1 MLALPFKLSIV
12 ASNQRKRY
20 YIKYEYYD
28 NNWGILL
35 GRKQIV
41 LETANWIQK
50 YFNQSPDAI
59 FLFKNDDLLV
69 SNEPAQRLVTMLNLD
84 VNYLL
89 QIGKNAWS
97 QLENDDCASCLIKKR
112 LKGAAVPITFH
123 SNATHPF
130 HFSMVYRPLDDK
142 ENVFALTLENREQQ
156 QRLSQVEEHRILN
169 QYVNEAHEK
178 ERQKISQ
185 DLHDSVAQ
193 GIYAAI
199 MGIQRLATVQNQRN
213 TEQFQSMS
221 AAIEK
226 QLQTTLKEI
235 KGLALDIRPSV
246 LDNFGLIPAIKALAK
261 RLQNSTGITI
271 DVIALTSA
279 EKLQKNI
286 QNVLYR
292 ITQEAINNAIK
303 HAHSTEIS
311 IIVTDHNSYLQLE
324 ILDNG
329 IGFDIDQHSG
339 FNGHSLGLMN
349 MNERV
354 KAYNGAF
361 TITSKINKGTTVK
374 VKFPYN
380 NALNKDMVR
389 TNV

>member
-1 MLALPFKLSIV
+1 M
-12 ASNQRKRY
+12 
-20 YIKYEYYD
+20 
-28 NNWGILL
+28 
-35 GRKQIV
+35 

-112 LKGAAVPITFH
+112 LTGATVPITFH
-123 SNATHPF
+123 PNATHPF

-142 ENVFALTLENREQQ
+142 ESVFALTLENREQQ
-156 QRLSQVEEHRILN
+156 QRLSQIEEHRILN

-199 MGIQRLATVQNQRN
+199 MGIQRLATVQKQRN
-213 TEQFQSMS
+213 TEQFQAMS

-226 QLQTTLKEI
+226 QLQMTLKEI

>member
-1 MLALPFKLSIV
+1 
-12 ASNQRKRY
+12 
-20 YIKYEYYD
+20 
-28 NNWGILL
+28 
-35 GRKQIV
+35 
-41 LETANWIQK
+41 
-50 YFNQSPDAI
+50 
-59 FLFKNDDLLV
+59 
-69 SNEPAQRLVTMLNLD
+69 
-84 VNYLL
+84 
-89 QIGKNAWS
+89 
-97 QLENDDCASCLIKKR
+97 
-112 LKGAAVPITFH
+112 
-123 SNATHPF
+123 
-130 HFSMVYRPLDDK
+130 
-142 ENVFALTLENREQQ
+142 
-156 QRLSQVEEHRILN
+156 
-169 QYVNEAHEK
+169 
-178 ERQKISQ
+178 
-185 DLHDSVAQ
+185 
-193 GIYAAI
+193 

-311 IIVTDHNSYLQLE
+311 IIVTDHSSYLQLE